1 LTRAVWRK
9 KLAVY
14 SFTLDHKSNLDWYRQ
29 IAAGW
34 ARRMINGISPAAW
47 ADDTETEI
55 HFAITH
61 LQLDPTDRLLDIGC
75 GWGRHSLPLAA
86 YGLCV
91 TGVDLSHEL
100 LTLARYHARR
110 RGLTV
115 TWVEADVA
123 NMPLRGTFDAIV
135 QFCGNFMTWFTDR
148 ERALEALW
156 TVATLLRPGGRM
168 LLGTNDWELEL
179 PYRSQQWD
187 EWPGGAAIY
196 RQRYDAQQRIA
207 ESQTV
212 IFGPQHQRLEY
223 RRQTWWPSHEDMEIL
238 FAQVG
243 LRIRGR
249 YNAYVDAP
257 YNPDQGGLIYLLA
270 REDR

>member
-1 LTRAVWRK
+1 VHSL
-9 KLAVY
+9 
-14 SFTLDHKSNLDWYRQ
+14 TLDHRSHLDWNRQ

-34 ARRMINGISPAAW
+34 ARRMINGDSPAAW

-61 LQLDPTDRLLDIGC
+61 LQLDPGDRLLDIGC

-86 YGLCV
+86 YGLSV

-100 LTLARYHARR
+100 LTLARYNARR

-115 TWVEADVA
+115 NWVESDIAD
-123 NMPLRGTFDAIV
+123 MPLRGSFDAIV

-148 ERALEALW
+148 ERALEVLRR
-156 TVATLLRPGGRM
+156 VAILLRPGGRL
-168 LLGTNDWELEL
+168 LLGTNDWEPEL
-179 PYRSQQWD
+179 PHRSQQWD

-196 RQRYDAQQRIA
+196 RQRYDAQQRMA
-207 ESQTV
+207 ETQAV

-223 RRQTWWPSHEDMEIL
+223 RRQTWWPSHEDMDTL
-238 FAQVG
+238 FAQAG
-243 LRIRGR
+243 LVIRGR

-257 YNPDQGGLIYLLA
+257 YHPDQRGLVYLLA
-270 REDR
+270 REEM